1 MQFLKYFI
9 LVFYCLY
16 VKTNGASPGP
26 VIGENGMVVSSC
38 KYASQAGIDIL
49 KKGGNAVDASVA
61 TGFALAVTV
70 PNAGNLGGGG
80 FMVGVMS
87 DKSTFTLDFREKAPQ
102 KATKDMFLDS
112 EGNVIPYMSLYDHA
126 ASGIPGTVH
135 GLLNALNDQGSGKVN
150 LGHILAPAIKLAS
163 KGFIL
168 SHEKANLFNNYSD
181 LFDKNDAARKIFIK
195 KDKTPW
201 KAGDKIVQSD
211 LASTL
216 RRIRKDGIDGFYKN
230 QTANLIV
237 EEMKRG
243 NGLIMHQDLENY
255 NSSYRKPVKGTFN
268 NYEIISMGP
277 PSSGG
282 TLLINMLNMIEY
294 FNLDT
299 IGWNSS
305 DYIHLLTEIERRA
318 YSDRSEH
325 MGDPDFWSVPINML
339 TSKNYA
345 KNRIKNISPELA
357 SKSKDIFPG
366 NPYKKENTETTHYSV
381 IDQFG
386 NAISVTTTLNTNFGN
401 GIVVRGAGFFLN
413 NEMDDFVSKPGVPN
427 YYGLVGNEA
436 NAIESN
442 KRPLSSMTPTI
453 VLRNGSPFIILGSPG
468 GSTIITSVMQVIL
481 NVVIFGMDIQEA
493 VSSPRFHSQWLPDLI
508 MIETLSFPKDIINN
522 LKKRGHNLSVYRNGY
537 IGEVNAIL
545 VDDNYFR
552 GAADVRTDGSAI
564 GY

>member
-1 MQFLKYFI
+1 MQLLKPYILIFLFLHIKI
-9 LVFYCLY
+9 
-16 VKTNGASPGP
+16 NGASPGP
-26 VIGENGMVVSSC
+26 VVGENGMVVSSC
-38 KYASQAGIDIL
+38 EYASLAGIEIL

-102 KATKDMFLDS
+102 KATKDMFLDY
-112 EGNVIPYMSLYDHA
+112 EGNIIPHMSLRNHA
-126 ASGIPGTVH
+126 ASGVPGTVH
-135 GLLNALNDQGSGKVN
+135 GLLNALKDQGSGKVS
-150 LGHILAPAIKLAS
+150 LSQILAPAIKLAS

-168 SHEKANLFNNYSD
+168 SHEKANLFNSYRD
-181 LFDKNDAARKIFIK
+181 LFEKNNAAKKIFIK
-195 KDKTPW
+195 KDESPW
-201 KAGDKIVQSD
+201 ESGDKIIQSD

-216 RRIRKDGIDGFYKN
+216 KRIRKDGINGFYRN
-230 QTANLIV
+230 QTAHLIV
-237 EEMKRG
+237 EEMKKG
-243 NGLIMHQDLENY
+243 NGLITYQDLSDY
-255 NSSYRKPVKGTFN
+255 KSSYRKPIKGEFN

-282 TLLINMLNMIEY
+282 TLLINMLNMIEN

-318 YSDRSEH
+318 YADRSEH
-325 MGDPDFWSVPINML
+325 MGDPDFWSVPTGML

-345 KNRIKNISPELA
+345 KNRIKDISLKIA
-357 SKSKDIFPG
+357 SNSDDVFPG
-366 NPYKKENTETTHYSV
+366 SHYKKENIETTHYSI
-381 IDQFG
+381 IDKSG
-386 NAISVTTTLNTNFGN
+386 NAISVTTTLNTNFGS
-401 GIVVRGAGFFLN
+401 GIVVREAGFFLN

-427 YYGLVGNEA
+427 YYGLVGNLA

-453 VLRNGSPFIILGSPG
+453 VTRNGSPFIILGSPG

-481 NVVIFGMDIQEA
+481 NVTLFGMDIQEA

-508 MIETLSFPKDIINN
+508 MIEPHSFPKDIIKN
-522 LKKRGHNLSVYRNGY
+522 LKGRGHNLSIYRNGY

-545 VDDNYFR
+545 IIDKYYK
-552 GAADVRTDGSAI
+552 GAADVRTDGSAV